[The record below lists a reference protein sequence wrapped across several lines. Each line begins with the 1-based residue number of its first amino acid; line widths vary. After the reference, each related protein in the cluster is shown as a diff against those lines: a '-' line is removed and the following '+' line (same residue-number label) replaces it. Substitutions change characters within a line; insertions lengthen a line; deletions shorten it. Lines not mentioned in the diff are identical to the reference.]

1 MKIQRL
7 LLPLVLLVS
16 SAVAGAQGDARPAIA
31 EYNLE
36 KGGLAL
42 EGRDPVSYF
51 EAGAKKPSKGD
62 KALTETHRGVT
73 YRFANEANRELFRA
87 TPERFEPA
95 YGGWCA
101 YAMAQGKQVE
111 VDVDSFRI
119 ESGRLLVFYK
129 GFLNDTR
136 KKWKEEGDL
145 TPKADAAWK
154 RISGEEPATPK
165 LNLGPDGL
173 ALGGFDPVSYF
184 PEGGG
189 RPLAGSTEFTARHGG
204 ALYRF
209 ASEENRAAFL
219 ESPARFE
226 PAYGGWCA
234 YGIAIE
240 QFFPV
245 EPTSFVIQDDRLLLF
260 LKNDEV
266 DALELWNAD
275 PPKLLKTADA
285 NWPKLSR

>member
-1 MKIQRL
+1 MKIL
-7 LLPLVLLVS
+7 APLALAALAS
-16 SAVAGAQGDARPAIA
+16 VAATEGDARPAL
-31 EYNLE
+31 EHYNLA
-36 KGGLAL
+36 KDGLAL

-51 EAGAKKPSKGD
+51 AEGASEPLKGD
-62 KALTETHRGVT
+62 EALTAAHAGVT
-73 YRFANEANRELFRA
+73 YRFANEENRRRFLA
-87 TPERFEPA
+87 SPERYEPA

-101 YAMAQGKQVE
+101 YAMAQGKKVE
-111 VDVDSFRI
+111 VDIDSFRV
-119 ESGRLLVFYK
+119 EEGRLLLFYK

-136 KKWKEEGDL
+136 KKWAKEGDL
-145 TPKADAAWK
+145 APKADEHWK
-154 RISGEEPATPK
+154 RISGESPGTASSK
-165 LNLGPDGL
+165 LNLDSDGL

-184 PEGGG
+184 PEGGS
-189 RPLAGSTEFTARHGG
+189 RPQAGSAEHTARHGG

-209 ASEENRAAFL
+209 ANEANRAAFL
-219 ESPARFE
+219 KNPSHFV

-260 LKNDEV
+260 LRNDEV

-275 PPKLLKTADA
+275 PPKLLKTADT